1 MSAITSLAS
10 GIGFSAILAGS
21 ECRYVRKAK
30 AERSCPRPSA
40 EPGFRSVSALVAD
53 LGRVAMGDA
62 RAFERVYVATSAK
75 LYGIIV
81 RIVRIVRIVGRRD
94 VADEILQDVFVRV
107 WQRAAEFD
115 PSLGSPIT
123 WLATLARNRAL
134 DVIKRKSSP
143 SLQECPETLEIPSDD
158 DPFVSLARND
168 DRRRLCTC
176 LERLDPEKRAIIVM
190 AYLQSMTRE
199 DIAVRTGR
207 PVATIN
213 TWLRRSLLEL
223 KELLGEPS

>member
-1 MSAITSLAS
+1 MPIRPQGEGRGEPLAVICCTRSSITALA
-10 GIGFSAILAGS
+10 
-21 ECRYVRKAK
+21 
-30 AERSCPRPSA
+30 
-40 EPGFRSVSALVAD
+40 AD
-53 LGRVAMGDA
+53 MGRVAMGDA
-62 RAFERVYVATSAK
+62 RAFEPVYAATSAK

-81 RIVRIVRIVGRRD
+81 RIIGRRD

-143 SLQECPETLEIPSDD
+143 SLQECPETLEVPSDD

-168 DRRRLCTC
+168 DRRRLCIC

-190 AYLQSMTRE
+190 AYLQGMTRE

-207 PVATIN
+207 PVATIK

-223 KELLGEPS
+223 KELLGEQS